1 MPRSYFS
8 NITRA
13 ANTPALRP
21 SRPISALWK
30 AARLEATVKPDEL
43 TAVNPQPSRLAQ
55 PVPAARPQKLLPSS
69 SSPALDFARPV
80 RQKRGKAQEEI
91 TAPAKSTEST
101 QEPLALDTRIARP
114 RPLHKTQIAPLL
126 APSAKSPEAQIEVE
140 GGRSSARRHTPRS
153 AVSEDLEHHA
163 QRAKQDR
170 PEAALLEPTAKSSL
184 RPAAG
189 NLETTNQI
197 VTVPLMALSPEAQVN
212 QARTAAAAAN
222 VEQALP
228 QKTQNSVHIGR
239 VEVQIV
245 PPAPAPRRTQPPGP
259 KARLARG
266 YTLWPRY
273 SQI

>member
-1 MPRSYFS
+1 
-8 NITRA
+8 
-13 ANTPALRP
+13 
-21 SRPISALWK
+21 
-30 AARLEATVKPDEL
+30 LEVTVKPDEL
-43 TAVNPQPSRLAQ
+43 TAVTPQPSRLAQ
-55 PVPAARPQKLLPSS
+55 PVPAARPQKLPASP

-91 TAPAKSTEST
+91 TAPAKSVEATE
-101 QEPLALDTRIARP
+101 EPPALDARIARP
-114 RPLHKTQIAPLL
+114 RPVHSTQIAPLL
-126 APSAKSPEAQIEVE
+126 APSAKGQPEAQIELE
-140 GGRSSARRHTPRS
+140 GVKSSRSRHARRS
-153 AVSEDLEHHA
+153 AAAAEQKEDLEL
-163 QRAKQDR
+163 RAEQAKEHR
-170 PEAALLEPTAKSSL
+170 PAAILLEPTAKSPA
-184 RPAAG
+184 RPADG

-197 VTVPLMALSPEAQVN
+197 VTTQTLSPESQVN
-212 QARTAAAAAN
+212 QVRPASAAAD

-228 QKTQNSVHIGR
+228 QQTQNSVHIGR